1 MMTEEELDQV
11 DFEEKPNRPNY
22 LVFLL
27 VLTSISVFMLFYSS
41 LQGLIK
47 GPFTEAYLEQY
58 MEEQYEALNEL
69 ESVFGSSGSIVEIAE
84 QTIAM
89 GVYQNNE
96 VFYLFN
102 FFTFIQALLGM
113 AAIVFMFRLRKI
125 GFHIYVGYCLFPI
138 LMTYLLFPVSMISNY
153 LIMGTLLIS
162 TLFCLLYGMN
172 LKHMK

>member
-1 MMTEEELDQV
+1 MMTEEELDKV
-11 DFEEKPNRPNY
+11 DFDEKPIRPNF

-41 LQGLIK
+41 LEGLIK
-47 GPFTEAYLEQY
+47 GPFTEEYLEQFLA
-58 MEEQYEALNEL
+58 EQYEALNEL
-69 ESVFGSSGSIVEIAE
+69 ETVFGSSGSVVEIAE
-84 QTIAM
+84 QAISMA
-89 GVYQNNE
+89 VYQNNE

-102 FFTFIQALLGM
+102 IFTFFQAILGI
-113 AAIVFMFRLRKI
+113 AAVVLMYRLKKI

-138 LMTYLLFPVSMISNY
+138 IMTYLLFPSALISTY
-153 LIMGTLLIS
+153 LIFGTLLIS